1 MNKKLLNRTEA
12 AEYLGFDRRTLLNW
26 EKQNYGPKPERLPSG
41 QPYYARDVLDRFVS
55 NFGSSCED

>member
-1 MNKKLLNRTEA
+1 MSKKLLNRTEA

-41 QPYYARDVLDRFVS
+41 QPYYSRDALDKFVAHFS
-55 NFGSSCED
+55 GAS